1 MNLDFKFSFI
11 ILYQSQMAVTSY
23 KSIFFK
29 IIKYTGITLV
39 VLLALMFI
47 TPLVFSD
54 KIKEQVKKTANE
66 KLNGELNYSEAK
78 VSFFSHFPSLT
89 LTLSDFKL
97 NGSAP
102 FQNEKFITADEVAFG
117 INLSSLV
124 FGKTIK
130 VDQIF
135 LSNSLINVKVNK
147 KGEAN
152 YNVYIAEKE
161 TTPKEESETGL
172 KLEEIEIT
180 NSKLIYDDQSA
191 NIHVDAFGFNYLGN
205 GDFSKAIFALHSKA
219 KIEKLNVIY
228 ENEPYLMN
236 KKVDGDL
243 ITKINTNSLS
253 FVFEQNDLFINKL
266 LVDFTGKFDFLKDGY
281 DIDFKIKSNK
291 SNLND
296 LFTAFPPKY
305 VTWLKD
311 TELKGNVD
319 LLLTLKGKYIAAQNL
334 GPDLNLNFKV
344 KGGFVN
350 YKKSAFPVSNLN
362 MDIAAKVPSLNPELL
377 ELDAKN
383 VSLNIGKNYLKTQLK
398 VNGMTTPDID
408 LVLKSQIDLEKL
420 NRAFGVSDIELKGM
434 LVSDFKAKGKYDQKK
449 RLFPNA
455 NGTLNLKNGFV
466 KTPYYPN
473 PITDINV
480 VSKVS
485 NQKGTYDG
493 LSVMLKPAGF
503 TFEGEPFLVEADLKN
518 FDDLNYDIKAKGTL
532 NISKIYKVFSQ
543 KGLDVD
549 GFVKADLELKGIQ
562 SYAQKG
568 DYSKLHNKGTLEL
581 RNINVTTEYLPKSF
595 LIKEGIFRFNQ
606 DKMSFNTFLAS
617 YGESDFKLNGYL
629 QNVFNFMSSKNG
641 VLRGSFTLN
650 SKYLNIDE
658 FMSSTSTAPVVTTTA
673 VPGSTAQP
681 TVQEKGVILIP
692 SNLDLQ
698 FYATAH
704 KINYQGLIL
713 QDGKGAVKI
722 KDGKM
727 LMQNTGFN
735 LIGCNVAMNAAYQG
749 FTPKKAV
756 FEYEIKASEFDIKR
770 AYKEVKMFKEMASA
784 AENAEGIVSLDYKI
798 KGRLNQQ
805 MMPVYPSLIGGGV
818 LSIKDVKVKGMK
830 MFTAVSKTTDH
841 EEIKNPELSKVDIKS
856 TVKNNIITIERFK
869 FKFAG
874 FRPRIE
880 GTSSLDGKLNIKM
893 RLGLPPLGII
903 GVPLTV
909 TGTKDNPKVK
919 VGKKGE
925 EIEETQDT
933 EE

>member
-1 MNLDFKFSFI
+1 
-11 ILYQSQMAVTSY
+11 MAAINY
-23 KSIFFK
+23 KSIFIK
-29 IIKYTGITLV
+29 ILKYTGITLV
-39 VLLALMFI
+39 VLLGLMFI
-47 TPLVFSD
+47 APLIFSD

-66 KLNGELNYSEAK
+66 RLNGDLNYSEGTL
-78 VSFFSHFPSLT
+78 SFFKHFPSLT
-89 LTLSDFKL
+89 LTLTDFKL

-102 FQNEKFITADEVAFG
+102 FQNEKLITADDVAFG

-130 VDQIF
+130 IDQIF
-135 LSNSLINVKVNK
+135 LSHSLINIKVNK

-161 TTPKEESETGL
+161 TAPKEESETGI

-180 NSKLIYDDQSA
+180 DSKLIYDDQST
-191 NIHVDAFGFNYLGN
+191 NVHIDAFGVNYLGN
-205 GDFSKAIFALHSKA
+205 GDLSQAIFALHSKA

-253 FVFEQNDLFINKL
+253 FVFEQNDLLINKL

-281 DIDFKIKSNK
+281 NMDFRIKSNK
-291 SNLND
+291 SNLHE

-305 VTWLKD
+305 ITWLKD
-311 TELKGNVD
+311 AELKGSVD
-319 LLLTLKGKYIAAQNL
+319 LLLTLKGKYIASQNIA
-334 GPDLNLNFKV
+334 PDLSLNFKL
-344 KGGFVN
+344 KDGFVN
-350 YKKSAFPVSNLN
+350 YKKSAFPVSNFN
-362 MDIAAKVPSLNPELL
+362 MDVATKVPSLNPELL
-377 ELDAKN
+377 MLEAKN
-383 VSLNIGKNYLKTQLK
+383 VSLNIEKNYLKSQLK
-398 VNGMTTPDID
+398 VNGMSTPDID

-420 NRAFGVSDIELKGM
+420 NRALGIPDLELKGM
-434 LVSDFKAKGKYDQKK
+434 LVGDLKANGKYDQIK

-455 NGTLNLKNGFV
+455 NGALNLKNGYI
-466 KTPYYPN
+466 KTQYYPN
-473 PITDINV
+473 PIKDINI
-480 VSKVS
+480 VSKIN

-493 LSVMLKPAGF
+493 LSVELKPASF

-549 GFVKADLELKGIQ
+549 GSIKADLELKGTQ
-562 SYAQKG
+562 SDAEKGNYA
-568 DYSKLHNKGTLEL
+568 KLHNKGTLEL
-581 RNINVTTEYLPKSF
+581 RNINVVTEYLPKSL

-617 YGESDFKLNGYL
+617 YGQSDFKLNGYL
-629 QNVFNFMSSKNG
+629 QNVFNFISSKNG
-641 VLRGSFTLN
+641 VLRGSFALN
-650 SKYLNIDE
+650 SKYINVDE
-658 FMSSTSTAPVVTTTA
+658 FMSSTSTAPVTTTTA
-673 VPGSTAQP
+673 APNSIPQPTAQE
-681 TVQEKGVILIP
+681 TGVILIP

-704 KINYQGLIL
+704 KINYQGLML
-713 QDGKGAVKI
+713 QDGKGAVKM
-722 KDGKM
+722 KNGKM

-735 LIGCNVAMNAAYQG
+735 LIGCNVTMNAAYQG
-749 FTPKKAV
+749 ITPKKAV
-756 FEYEIKASEFDIKR
+756 FEYEIKATDFDIKR

-830 MFTAVSKTTDH
+830 MFNAVSATTDH
-841 EEIKNPELSKVDIKS
+841 EAIKNPELSKVDIKT

-903 GVPLTV
+903 GIPLTV

-919 VGKKGE
+919 MGRKGD

>member
-1 MNLDFKFSFI
+1 
-11 ILYQSQMAVTSY
+11 MASVNY
-23 KSIFFK
+23 KLIFFK
-29 IIKYTGITLV
+29 FLKYTGITLV
-39 VLLALMFI
+39 TVLALMFI
-47 TPLVFSD
+47 APFIFAD

-66 KLNGELNYSEAK
+66 KLNGELNYSDAN
-78 VSFFSHFPSLT
+78 VSFFTHFPSLT
-89 LTLSDFKL
+89 LTLNDFSL

-102 FQNEKFITADEVAFG
+102 FQKEKLVTADEVAFG
-117 INLSSLV
+117 VNLRSLA
-124 FGKTIK
+124 FGKTIEI
-130 VDQIF
+130 DQIF
-135 LSNSLINVKVNK
+135 LSNSLINVKVNQ

-152 YNVYIAEKE
+152 YNVYISEPE
-161 TTPKEESETGL
+161 TAPKEEKAETGL

-180 NSKLIYDDQSA
+180 NSKIIYDDLSTKVH
-191 NIHVDAFGFNYLGN
+191 IDAIGFNYLGN
-205 GDFSKAIFALHSKA
+205 GDLSQAIFALHSKA
-219 KIEKLNVIY
+219 KIEKLNIIY

-253 FVFEQNDLFINKL
+253 FVFEQNDLYINKL

-305 VTWLKD
+305 ITWLKD

-319 LLLTLKGKYIAAQNL
+319 LLFILKGKFIAAQNIA
-334 GPDLNLNFKV
+334 PDLSLDFKL
-344 KGGFVN
+344 KDGFVN

-362 MDIAAKVPSLNPELL
+362 MDISTKVASLNPELL
-377 ELDAKN
+377 QLDARN
-383 VSLNIGKNYLKTQLK
+383 VSLNVEKNQLK
-398 VNGMTTPDID
+398 AQLKMNGLTAPDVD
-408 LVLKSQIDLEKL
+408 LVLNSNIDLEKL
-420 NRAFGVSDIELKGM
+420 NRALGISDIELKGM
-434 LVSDFKAKGKYDQKK
+434 LIADVKSKGKYDQKK
-449 RLFPNA
+449 GLFPVT
-455 NGTLNLKNGFV
+455 NGKLNLKNGFV
-466 KTPYYPN
+466 KTQYYPN

-480 VSKVS
+480 STTISDK
-485 NQKGTYDG
+485 KGTYKD
-493 LSVMLKPAGF
+493 LSVVLKPASF
-503 TFEGEPFLVEADLKN
+503 TFEGEPFMVDASLSD

-549 GFVKADLELKGIQ
+549 GFIKADLVLKGIQ
-562 SYAQKG
+562 SDAEKG
-568 DYSKLHNKGTLEL
+568 NYSRLQNKGTLEI
-581 RNINVTTEYLPKSF
+581 RNINVATEYLPKSL
-595 LIKEGIFRFNQ
+595 LIKEGVFRFKQ

-617 YGESDFKLNGYL
+617 YGQSDFKLNGYL
-629 QNVFNFMSSKNG
+629 QNVFNFMASKNG

-650 SKYLNIDE
+650 SKYINVDE
-658 FMSSTSTAPVVTTTA
+658 FMSSTAKVSASSTATVPNNAPQTA
-673 VPGSTAQP
+673 V
-681 TVQEKGVILIP
+681 QETGVILIP
-692 SNLDLQ
+692 SNFDLQ

-704 KINYQGLIL
+704 KINYQGLNL
-713 QDGKGAVKI
+713 QDGKGAI
-722 KDGKM
+722 KMKNGKM

-749 FTPKKAV
+749 ITPKKAV
-756 FEYEIKASEFDIKR
+756 FEYSIKATDFDIKR
-770 AYKEVKMFKEMASA
+770 AYKEVKMFREMASA
-784 AENAEGIVSLDYKI
+784 AENAEGIISLDYKI

-830 MFTAVSKTTDH
+830 MFNAVSKTTDH
-841 EEIKNPELSKVDIKS
+841 EAIKNPELSKVDIKT

-903 GVPLTV
+903 GIPLTV
-909 TGTKDNPKVK
+909 TGTKDKPNVK
-919 VGKKGE
+919 VGRKGD

>member
-1 MNLDFKFSFI
+1 
-11 ILYQSQMAVTSY
+11 MAATNY

-29 IIKYTGITLV
+29 IIKYTGGTLA
-39 VLLALMFI
+39 VLAALLFI

-54 KIKEQVKKTANE
+54 KIREQVKKTANE
-66 KLNGELNYSEAK
+66 KLNGELNYAEAN

-89 LTLSDFKL
+89 LTLTDFKL

-102 FQNEKFITADEVAFG
+102 FQNEKFIAADEVAFG
-117 INLSSLV
+117 INLGSLV

-130 VDQIF
+130 IDQIF
-135 LSNSLINVKVNK
+135 LSNSLINVKVNQ

-152 YNVYIAEKE
+152 YNVYIAKKE
-161 TTPKEESETGL
+161 TAPKEESETGL
-172 KLEEIEIT
+172 KLEEIQIN

-191 NIHVDAFGFNYLGN
+191 NMHVDAFGFNYLGN
-205 GDFSKAIFALHSKA
+205 GDFSQAIFALHSKV
-219 KIEKLNVIY
+219 KIEKLNLIY
-228 ENEPYLMN
+228 EKEPYLMN

-281 DIDFKIKSNK
+281 NIDFKIKSDK

-319 LLLTLKGKYIAAQNL
+319 LLLTVKGKYIASQNL
-334 GPDLNLNFKV
+334 GPDLNLDFKV
-344 KGGFVN
+344 KNGFVN
-350 YKKSAFPVSNLN
+350 YQKSAFPVSNLN
-362 MDIAAKVPSLNPELL
+362 MDVTAKVPSLNPEFLQ
-377 ELDAKN
+377 LDAKN

-398 VNGMTTPDID
+398 MNGLSTPDID
-408 LVLKSQIDLEKL
+408 LVLNSQIDLEKL
-420 NRAFGVSDIELKGM
+420 NRALGVSDIELKGM
-434 LVSDFKAKGKYDQKK
+434 LVSDFKAKGKYDQKQ

-455 NGTLNLKNGFV
+455 SGTLNLKNGFI

-473 PITDINV
+473 PITNINI
-480 VSKVS
+480 VSKVN
-485 NQKGTYDG
+485 NQNGTYDG
-493 LSVMLKPAGF
+493 LSVVLQPAGF
-503 TFEGEPFLVEADLKN
+503 TFEGQPFMVQADLKN

-549 GFVKADLELKGIQ
+549 GFIKADLELKGTQ
-562 SYAQKG
+562 SDAEKGNYA
-568 DYSKLHNKGTLEL
+568 KLRNKGTLEL
-581 RNINVTTEYLPKSF
+581 RNINVVTEYLPKAL

-617 YGESDFKLNGYL
+617 YGQSDFKLNGYL
-629 QNVFNFMSSKNG
+629 QNVFNFISSKNG

-650 SKYLNIDE
+650 SKYINVDE
-658 FMSSTSTAPVVTTTA
+658 FMSSTATAPATA
-673 VPGSTAQP
+673 ATNVPVSTSQP
-681 TVQEKGVILIP
+681 TVQETGVILVP
-692 SNLDLQ
+692 ANLDLQ

-704 KINYQGLIL
+704 KINYQGLML
-713 QDGKGAVKI
+713 KDGKGAVKM
-722 KDGKM
+722 KNGKM

-735 LIGCNVAMNAAYQG
+735 LIGCNVIMNAAYQG

-756 FEYEIKASEFDIKR
+756 FEYEIKATDFDVKR

-830 MFTAVSKTTDH
+830 MFNAVSKTTDH
-841 EEIKNPELSKVDIKS
+841 EGIKDPELSKVDIKT

-909 TGTKDNPKVK
+909 TGTKDNPKVS
-919 VGKKGE
+919 VGKKGD

>member
-1 MNLDFKFSFI
+1 
-11 ILYQSQMAVTSY
+11 MASISY
-23 KSIFFK
+23 KAIFFK
-29 IIKYTGITLV
+29 VLKYIGITLV

-54 KIKEQVKKTANE
+54 KIREQVKKTANE

-78 VSFFSHFPSLT
+78 VSFFTHFPSLT
-89 LTLSDFKL
+89 LTLADFKL

-102 FQNEKFITADEVAFG
+102 FQNEKFIAADEVAFG

-130 VDQIF
+130 IDQIF

-152 YNVYIAEKE
+152 YNVYIAEAS
-161 TTPKEESETGL
+161 TAPKEESETGL
-172 KLEEIEIT
+172 KLEEIEVT

-191 NIHVDAFGFNYLGN
+191 NIHVDALGFNYLGN
-205 GDFSKAIFALHSKA
+205 GDFSKEIFALHSKA

-305 VTWLKD
+305 ITWLKD
-311 TELKGNVD
+311 TELKGSVD
-319 LLLTLKGKYIAAQNL
+319 LLLTLKGKYIASQNL
-334 GPDLNLNFKV
+334 GPDLNLNFKL
-344 KGGFVN
+344 KDGFVN
-350 YKKSAFPVSNLN
+350 YKKSAFPISNLN
-362 MDIAAKVPSLNPELL
+362 MDIVTKVPSLNPELL
-377 ELDAKN
+377 QLDAKN
-383 VSLNIGKNYLKTQLK
+383 VSLNIEKNYLKTQLK
-398 VNGMTTPDID
+398 VNGMSTPDID
-408 LVLKSQIDLEKL
+408 LVLNSQIDLEKL
-420 NRAFGVSDIELKGM
+420 NRALGVSDIELKGM
-434 LVSDFKAKGKYDQKK
+434 LVSDLKAKGKYDQKQ
-449 RLFPNA
+449 RLFPNT

-473 PITDINV
+473 PITDMNI
-480 VSKVS
+480 VSKIE

-493 LSVMLKPAGF
+493 LSVVLKPASF
-503 TFEGEPFLVEADLKN
+503 TFEGESFLVEADLKN

-549 GFVKADLELKGIQ
+549 GFIKADLELKGIQ
-562 SYAQKG
+562 SYAEKG
-568 DYSKLHNKGTLEL
+568 NYSKLQNKGTLEL
-581 RNINVTTEYLPKSF
+581 RNINVQTEYLPKSL

-617 YGESDFKLNGYL
+617 YGQSDFKLNGYL

-641 VLRGSFTLN
+641 ILRGSFTLN
-650 SKYLNIDE
+650 SKYINIDE
-658 FMSSTSTAPVVTTTA
+658 FMSSTSTAPVATTTA
-673 VPGSTAQP
+673 APDTTTQPTAQE
-681 TVQEKGVILIP
+681 TGVILVP

-713 QDGKGAVKI
+713 QDGKGAVKM
-722 KDGKM
+722 KNGKM
-727 LMQNTGFN
+727 VMQNTGFN
-735 LIGCNVAMNAAYQG
+735 LIGCNVTMNAAYQG
-749 FTPKKAV
+749 MTPKKAV
-756 FEYEIKASEFDIKR
+756 FEYEIKATDFDIKR

-830 MFTAVSKTTDH
+830 MFNAVGKTTDH

-856 TVKNNIITIERFK
+856 TVKNNIITVERFK

-903 GVPLTV
+903 GIPLTV

-919 VGKKGE
+919 VGKKGD
-925 EIEETQDT
+925 EIEETKDT

>member
-1 MNLDFKFSFI
+1 MVTTNSKTI
-11 ILYQSQMAVTSY
+11 I
-23 KSIFFK
+23 FK
-29 IIKYTGITLV
+29 ILKYIGVTLAV
-39 VLLALMFI
+39 VVALMFI

-54 KIKEQVKKTANE
+54 KIREQVKKTANE
-66 KLNGELNYSEAK
+66 KLNGELNYSEAN
-78 VSFFSHFPSLT
+78 VSFFTHFPSLT
-89 LTLSDFKL
+89 LTLTDFKL
-97 NGSAP
+97 HGSAP
-102 FQNEKFITADEVAFG
+102 FQKEKFIAADEVAFG
-117 INLSSLV
+117 INLSSLI
-124 FGKTIK
+124 FGDAIK
-130 VDQIF
+130 IDQIF
-135 LSNSLINVKVNK
+135 LSNAEVNVKVNE

-152 YNVYIAEKE
+152 YNVYVAGKE
-161 TTPKEESETGL
+161 TAPKEEESDTGL
-172 KLEEIEIT
+172 KLEEIQIT
-180 NSKLIYDDQSA
+180 NSKIIYDDQSA
-191 NIHVDAFGFNYLGN
+191 NVHVDAFGFSYLGS
-205 GDFSKAIFALHSKA
+205 GDFSKAIFALRSKL
-219 KIEKLNVIY
+219 KIEELNVVY
-228 ENEPYLMN
+228 QKEPYLMH
-236 KKVDGDL
+236 KKVDGEL

-281 DIDFKIKSNK
+281 DIDFKIQSNK

-311 TELKGNVD
+311 TELKGKVD
-319 LLLTLKGKYIAAQNL
+319 LLLTAKGKYIASQNL
-334 GPDLNLNFKV
+334 GPDVNLNFKL
-344 KGGFVN
+344 KDGFVN
-350 YKKSAFPVSNLN
+350 YKKSAFPVSGLN

-377 ELDAKN
+377 ELDAKM
-383 VSLNIGKNYLKTQLK
+383 VSLNIGKNYLKAQLK
-398 VNGMTTPDID
+398 MNGMSTPDID
-408 LVLKSQIDLEKL
+408 LVLNSQIDLEKL
-420 NRAFGVSDIELKGM
+420 NHALGVSDIELKGM
-434 LVSDFKAKGKYDQKK
+434 LVSNLKAKGKYNQKQ
-449 RLFPNA
+449 RLFPNT

-473 PITDINV
+473 PITDINI
-480 VSKVS
+480 VSKIS
-485 NQKGTYDG
+485 NNKGTYDG
-493 LSVMLKPAGF
+493 LSVALQPAGF
-503 TFEGEPFLVEADLKN
+503 SFEGQPFYVEADLKN

-532 NISKIYKVFSQ
+532 NISKIYRVFSQ

-549 GFVKADLELKGIQ
+549 GFIKADLVLKGIQ
-562 SYAQKG
+562 SDAEKG
-568 DYSKLHNKGTLEL
+568 NYSKLQNKGTLEL
-581 RNINVTTEYLPKSF
+581 RNINVATEYLPKPL
-595 LIKEGIFRFNQ
+595 LIKEGIFKFNQ

-617 YGESDFKLNGYL
+617 YGQSDFKLNGYL
-629 QNVFNFMSSKNG
+629 QNVFNFVSSKNG
-641 VLRGSFTLN
+641 VLKGSFTLN
-650 SKYLNIDE
+650 SKYINVDE
-658 FMSSTSTAPVVTTTA
+658 FMSSTSTAPVTAPTT
-673 VPGSTAQP
+673 VPTSAPKPAAQE
-681 TVQEKGVILIP
+681 TGVILIP
-692 SNLDLQ
+692 QNLDLQ

-713 QDGKGAVKI
+713 QDGKGAVKM
-722 KDGKM
+722 KNGKI

-756 FEYEIKASEFDIKR
+756 FEYEIKANDFDIKR

-830 MFTAVSKTTDH
+830 MFTAVSTTTDH
-841 EEIKNPELSKVDIKS
+841 EDLKNPELSKVDIKS
-856 TVKNNIITIERFK
+856 TVKNNVITIERFK

-925 EIEETQDT
+925 DIEETQDT

>member
-1 MNLDFKFSFI
+1 MSTTNF
-11 ILYQSQMAVTSY
+11 

-29 IIKYTGITLV
+29 ILKYTGITLV

-54 KIKEQVKKTANE
+54 KIREQVKKTANE
-66 KLNGELNYSEAK
+66 KLNGELNYSEAN
-78 VSFFSHFPSLT
+78 VSFFTHFPSLT
-89 LTLSDFKL
+89 LTLTDFKL

-102 FQNEKFITADEVAFG
+102 FQNEKFIAADEVAFG

-124 FGKTIK
+124 FGKTVK

-152 YNVYIAEKE
+152 YNVYIAE
-161 TTPKEESETGL
+161 TATAPKEESETGL

-281 DIDFKIKSNK
+281 DIDFKLKSNK

-305 VTWLKD
+305 ITWLKD
-311 TELKGNVD
+311 TELKGSVD
-319 LLLTLKGKYIAAQNL
+319 LLLTLKGKYIASQNL
-334 GPDLNLNFKV
+334 GPDLNLDFKV
-344 KGGFVN
+344 KNGFVN
-350 YKKSAFPVSNLN
+350 YKKSAFPVSNLS
-362 MDIAAKVPSLNPELL
+362 MDIATKVPSLNPELL
-377 ELDAKN
+377 QLDAKN

-398 VNGMTTPDID
+398 MSGMTTPDID
-408 LVLKSQIDLEKL
+408 LVLNSQIDLEKL
-420 NRAFGVSDIELKGM
+420 NRALGVTDIELKGM
-434 LVSDFKAKGKYDQKK
+434 LVSDLKAKGKYDQKQ

-455 NGTLNLKNGFV
+455 SGNLNLKNGFV

-473 PITDINV
+473 PITDINI
-480 VSKVS
+480 VSKID

-493 LSVMLKPAGF
+493 LSVVLKPAGF

-549 GFVKADLELKGIQ
+549 GFIKADLVLKGTQ
-562 SYAQKG
+562 SDAEKG
-568 DYSKLHNKGTLEL
+568 NYSKLHNKGTLEL
-581 RNINVTTEYLPKSF
+581 RNINVETEYLPKSL

-617 YGESDFKLNGYL
+617 YGQSDFKLNGYL
-629 QNVFNFMSSKNG
+629 QNVFNFMSSKKG
-641 VLRGSFTLN
+641 TLRGSFTLN
-650 SKYLNIDE
+650 SKYINVDE
-658 FMSSTSTAPVVTTTA
+658 FMSSTSTATVAATSADSNSAPKTTA
-673 VPGSTAQP
+673 KET
-681 TVQEKGVILIP
+681 GVILIP
-692 SNLDLQ
+692 ANLDLQ

-713 QDGKGAVKI
+713 QDGKGAMKMKNGKI
-722 KDGKM
+722 V
-727 LMQNTGFN
+727 MQNTGFN

-756 FEYEIKASEFDIKR
+756 FEYEIKATDFDIKR

-830 MFTAVSKTTDH
+830 MFTAVSQTTDH
-841 EEIKNPELSKVDIKS
+841 EAIKNPELSKVDIKS

-903 GVPLTV
+903 GIPLTV
-909 TGTKDNPKVK
+909 TGTKDNPKVN
-919 VGKKGE
+919 VGRKGD